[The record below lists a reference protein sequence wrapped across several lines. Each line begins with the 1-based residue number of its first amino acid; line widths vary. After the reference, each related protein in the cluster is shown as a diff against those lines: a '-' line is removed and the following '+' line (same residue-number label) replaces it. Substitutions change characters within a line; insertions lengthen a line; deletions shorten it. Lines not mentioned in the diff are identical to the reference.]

1 MMKKLFFLFLLPLCL
16 LSAELDPASLREQLT
31 ENVVQAEIPLLVST
45 PRLSLISRGVVWA
58 FERYHYV
65 HPKMTPELLSAWYT
79 NYFQLLDPS
88 KIYFLQSDLEE
99 FRGYEQMLCTK
110 GVPNLDFAFVV
121 YQRCLQRMREWAVY
135 SFNAYDKPCD
145 FSEEEYL
152 ELHDYPEDHDW
163 PADNAEREKLWRLRV
178 KNTLLADQL
187 TQEDMKN
194 VKVAETEADGTH
206 RAVYTPPPIRLRSQ
220 KAIVTVF
227 QNHLNVEPMEVMGYF
242 INSLALILDPHT
254 CYFVPRDK
262 ENFDIAM
269 SLSLQGIGAT
279 LSTRDAY
286 TVVVSLVPGG
296 PAARDG
302 RLRPGDRIVAVAQ
315 APDQEPI
322 DVVDMPLDK
331 VVEKIRGQKG
341 TSVYLTIM
349 PEGVST
355 SYTLELVR
363 DEIKLKDAEA
373 QSKVYQVDG
382 KRVLCIYLPSFYRD
396 FEGYE
401 KKDQTA
407 KSTTVDV
414 LHLLEEARKEGAVD
428 GLILDMRANGGGSL
442 DETVQLSS
450 AFLKTT
456 FAPIPISV
464 VQTQD
469 SAGAVSVL
477 AASRNGLVYD
487 GPLMVMVDQG
497 AASATEILAACL
509 QDCGRAV
516 IVGDPGTH
524 GKGSVQTL
532 LDAGQNPLM
541 RRGMALFGDKTD
553 SGSIKITIQ
562 KFYRIT
568 GGSTQLKGVTPDI
581 CFPSFMMASRSSE
594 ADLPHA
600 LPWDEIKPA
609 PYTTQTELAKYLPE
623 LKAAYEEYAATNPAF
638 QQYSQV
644 VEEYLKMRDER
655 RIPLEIQARRNYRDK
670 EMQMTRKIRHYQPKR
685 NSEEQE
691 RLHDADEVLYEDG
704 GPRQDVILDA
714 SLAIMEKMLE
724 INDREKSKPFSLK

>member
-1 MMKKLFFLFLLPLCL
+1 MKKLFLLFLLPVCL
-16 LSAELDPASLREQLT
+16 LSAALDSDSLRKQLT
-31 ENVVQAEIPLLVST
+31 ENVVQAEIPLLMPT
-45 PRLSLISRGVVWA
+45 PRLSLISRSVVWA
-58 FERYHYV
+58 FERYHYA
-65 HPKMTPELLSAWYT
+65 HPKLTPELLAAWYT
-79 NYFQLLDPS
+79 NYFQMLDPL

-135 SFNAYDKPCD
+135 SFNAYDKPYD

-152 ELHDYPEDHDW
+152 ELYDNPEDHDW
-163 PADNAEREKLWRLRV
+163 PANHAERERLWRLRV

-187 TQEDMKN
+187 TQEDMQK
-194 VKVAETEADGTH
+194 VKTADTELEKTH
-206 RAVYTPPPIRLRSQ
+206 RAVYTPPPIRQRSQ
-220 KAIVTVF
+220 KGVITAF
-227 QNHLNVEPMEVMGYF
+227 QNRLQAEPMEVMGYF
-242 INSLALILDPHT
+242 INALAVILDPHT
-254 CYFVPRDK
+254 CYFAPRDR

-279 LSTRDAY
+279 LTTRDSY

-296 PAARDG
+296 PASRDG
-302 RLRPGDRIVAVAQ
+302 RLKPGDRIVAVAQ
-315 APDQEPI
+315 SPDQEPV
-322 DVVDMPLDK
+322 DVVDMPLDR
-331 VVEKIRGQKG
+331 VIEKIRGQKN
-341 TSVYLTIM
+341 TCVYLTVL
-349 PEGVST
+349 PEGSSLT
-355 SYTLELVR
+355 YTLKLVR
-363 DEIKLKDAEA
+363 DEVKLKDAEA
-373 QSKVYQVDG
+373 QSKVYQVNG

-396 FEGYE
+396 FEGYV
-401 KKDQTA
+401 KNDQTA

-414 LHLLEEARKEGAVD
+414 LRLIQEARQDGAVD

-450 AFLKTT
+450 AFLKTN
-456 FAPIPISV
+456 FAPVVTSV

-469 SAGAVSVL
+469 SNGAVNIL

-487 GPLMVMVDQG
+487 GPLMVMVDRG

-509 QDCGRAV
+509 QDCKRAV

-524 GKGSVQTL
+524 GKGSVQTV
-532 LDAGQNPLM
+532 LDAGQSPLL
-541 RRGMALFGDKTD
+541 RRGMALIGGKTD

-581 CFPSFMMASRSSE
+581 CFPSFLMGSRSSE

-609 PYTTQTELAKYLPE
+609 PFTMQTGLAKFLPE
-623 LKAAYEEYAATNPAF
+623 LKAAYEEYAANTPAF
-638 QQYSQV
+638 QQYSQL
-644 VEEYLKMRDER
+644 VEEYLKMRDDHR
-655 RIPLEIQARRNYRDK
+655 LPLEIQARRSNQDR
-670 EMQMTRKIRHYQPKR
+670 EMQLIRKIRHYQPTR
-685 NSEEQE
+685 NAEEQE
-691 RLHDADEVLYEDG
+691 RLHDATEVLYEDG
-704 GPRQDVILDA
+704 EPHQDVILDA
-714 SLAIMEKMLE
+714 SLVIMGKMLE
-724 INDREKSKPFSLK
+724 INDREESRPFNLK